1 VRSEVPVGR
10 SNGNLTAQSV
20 PDGKESFVLRAHGLR
35 FEPKLKSST
44 SHQSALQQ
52 FRETGSQLLFAGD
65 VGEIGQWQL
74 TIQ

>member
-1 VRSEVPVGR
+1 MEKS
-10 SNGNLTAQSV
+10 L
-20 PDGKESFVLRAHGLR
+20 SFCAHGLR

>member
-1 VRSEVPVGR
+1 MVISPRKAFRMEKS
-10 SNGNLTAQSV
+10 L
-20 PDGKESFVLRAHGLR
+20 SFCAHGLR